1 MTCARRRFVCLGDV
15 LKTKGDADKRK
26 RELKMF
32 SLKAK
37 EEMTDK
43 VTVDNFIF
51 LFVCEANT
59 INK

>member
-1 MTCARRRFVCLGDV
+1 M

-43 VTVDNFIF
+43 VTVDNFCF
-51 LFVCEANT
+51 FVLFARL
-59 INK
+59 IQ